1 MNRDVYWR
9 SRIILIVNEPSYIWR
24 QHVELL
30 LVNGTRHIAIGALVS
45 YSSDIPIVYVIE
57 VRLPHGIFKKTVKPI
72 ATYSAI

>member
-30 LVNGTRHIAIGALVS
+30 LVNGTRHNAIGALVS
-45 YSSDIPIVYVIE
+45 YSSDIPIVYLIE
-57 VRLPHGIFKKTVKPI
+57 VRLPHGISKKTVKPI
-72 ATYSAI
+72 ATYSAL